1 MKMHMENTAVVIK
14 RRQYIA
20 EVTVISN
27 LMLTKIHAHAS
38 TYTKHIHA
46 NKTRNVKQI
55 Q

>member
-1 MKMHMENTAVVIK
+1 MYMENTAVVIK

-20 EVTVISN
+20 QVNVISN

-38 TYTKHIHA
+38 TYTEHIHA